1 MLAAILITLL
11 ALSLILII
19 YLYRSASN
27 PKEKTR
33 EHYAFK
39 CLSTISALAVLC
51 IASISSKTSLLDQA
65 LALIARI
72 SGNPIP
78 EVPPAP
84 VSEHILLVVIFI
96 VIAWYI
102 SKSHE
107 NWNGQISADEEER
120 RRMKRA
126 TGMLAQGID
135 EAVRLVK
142 HRPQRK
148 IYVHDKRLDSVTI
161 PSEPNLVWHD
171 HARELFELW
180 MPVSSFPNDGSVIWN
195 NREKT
200 WHGRDRAK
208 KQQIYVY
215 CDDSITAPQ
224 SIHNFK
230 AYTKSISTGPTKL
243 YAVVKT
249 YPDNLTLADGYGVK
263 DGITFLSEDYLYSQI
278 VDFSD
283 YYNDITRKVE
293 TDAFAGSDRVIKDIY
308 TPSKV
313 SSDPTGTKIVSSD
326 FGQYLSEWSCTPAG
340 KQVAIMGEY
349 GQGKSTGALMYV
361 YDSYKSNFTKT
372 NNRIPILIELRGKSP
387 ANLSPAEMLGAWAQQ
402 YQLQAAALMKL
413 LIAGKLIII
422 FEGFDEMA
430 NIASAETR
438 IAHFRSLWMFSF
450 PKSKIIFTGRRN
462 LFFEDNELNV
472 AFKGSSENSSG
483 NLCDVVH
490 LCPFDSAKI
499 KQSLRWMDVESAN
512 EIIQAASSNIQI
524 FDIVSRPSLLYIVA
538 SLWSEMRLIFNQGG
552 ISSAQ
557 VIDAFVTHSY
567 ARQEL
572 KERNLGFMKLTR
584 TERRYFHEGIAVYMA
599 STGSTNQITAPDLT
613 AAIQRLYNS
622 YPEHTHISDVIISET
637 DRPPLKLR
645 LVEGDDTIETI
656 LTDVRTHGILVNDLG
671 QRGAFRFAHKSFY
684 EMLAAKAQAYSI
696 LDIEPVFYRSIKH
709 AMDGVLESVKADR
722 PEILSFFS
730 EFFIAKIRMTHNN
743 SEIALLAFDNL
754 VGTTKPKTYTR
765 KLKLAAAAAL
775 HSVNLTR
782 LCIAILIA
790 MLVSATLL
798 STDLGRTW
806 LGLELLKEKRNMDVS
821 LSNWAFWISFML
833 GIIYATFTMY
843 STSVSSRIRQKSRL
857 WVAVLISADNS
868 TRSTEGIS
876 AVIRILGKTAAR
888 DIITKA
894 CDHYSIY
901 PANTLGLNI
910 PHPA

>member
-1 MLAAILITLL
+1 MLPT
-11 ALSLILII
+11 ILII
-19 YLYRSASN
+19 LLVLSLALIVHLYRSVSN
-27 PKEKTR
+27 PKENTR
-33 EHYAFK
+33 EQYAFR

-51 IASISSKTSLLDQA
+51 IASISSKTSLFDQI
-65 LALIARI
+65 LSLIARI

-78 EVPPAP
+78 DTPPAP
-84 VSEHILLVVIFI
+84 VSEHILLVVIFA
-96 VIAWYI
+96 VITLYI

-107 NWNGQISADEEER
+107 NWNGKISADEEER

-126 TGMLAQGID
+126 TGMLVQGVD

-148 IYVHDKRLDSVTI
+148 IYVNDKRLDSVTI

-180 MPVSSFPNDGSVIWN
+180 MPVSRFPNDGSVTWN

-200 WHGRDRAK
+200 WHGRDKAK
-208 KQQIYVY
+208 KQPIYIY
-215 CDDSITAPQ
+215 CDDSIIDTRALQ
-224 SIHNFK
+224 NFK
-230 AYTKSISTGPTKL
+230 AYTKTITTGPANL
-243 YAVVKT
+243 YAIVKS
-249 YPDNLTLADGYGVK
+249 YPADLTLVDGYGSK
-263 DGITFLSEDYLYSQI
+263 NGITFLSEDYLYSQI

-283 YYNDITRKVE
+283 YYNDIVRRVE
-293 TDAFAGSDRVIKDIY
+293 VDAFAGSDRVIKNIY
-308 TPSKV
+308 TPSSV
-313 SSDPTGTKIVSSD
+313 SSDPTGTRIVSPD
-326 FGQYLSEWSCTPAG
+326 FGQYLSEWSCAPAG

-361 YDSYKSNFTKT
+361 YDSYKSDFSRT
-372 NNRIPILIELRGKSP
+372 NSRIPILIELRGKSP
-387 ANLSPAEMLGAWAQQ
+387 ANLSPAELLGAWAQQ

-438 IAHFRSLWMFSF
+438 IAHFRALWMFSF
-450 PKSKIIFTGRRN
+450 PRSKIVFTGRRN

-472 AFKGSSENSSG
+472 AFKGSTENPSG
-483 NLCDVVH
+483 SLCDVVH

-499 KQSLRWMDVESAN
+499 KQSLRWMDSDSAN
-512 EIIQAASSNIQI
+512 EIVQAASNNIQI

-538 SLWSEMRLIFNQGG
+538 SLWSEMRLLFNQGG

-557 VIDAFVTHSY
+557 VIDTFVTHSY
-567 ARQEL
+567 ARQEM
-572 KERNLGFMKLTR
+572 KERNLGFMKLTK

-599 STGSTNQITAPDLT
+599 STGSTNQITAPGLT
-613 AAIQRLYNS
+613 AAIQRLYKS
-622 YPEHTHISDVIISET
+622 YPERTHISDAIISET

-645 LVEGDDTIETI
+645 LLEGDDTIETI

-684 EMLAAKAQAYSI
+684 EMLAAKVQAYS
-696 LDIEPVFYRSIKH
+696 LLEIEPIFYRSIKH

-730 EFFIAKIRMTHNN
+730 EFFMAQIRKMHNN
-743 SEIALLAFDNL
+743 TEIALLAFDNL
-754 VGTTKPKTYTR
+754 VGITKPKIYTR

-782 LCIAILIA
+782 LSIAIFILMTVVGI
-790 MLVSATLL
+790 ML
-798 STDLGRTW
+798 STDIGRTW
-806 LGLELLKEKRNMDVS
+806 LGLELMKEKRSVDVS
-821 LSNWAFWISFML
+821 LSNWAFWIGIML
-833 GIIYATFTMY
+833 AIFYSTFTMY

-868 TRSTEGIS
+868 TRSIEGIT
-876 AVIRILGKTAAR
+876 ALVRILGKTAAR

-901 PANTLGLNI
+901 PANTLGLKI
-910 PHPA
+910 PQPT